1 MWPVLFKI
9 GNFEIGTFGL
19 MAAVGF
25 FAAYWIA
32 TKRAEEAGLSGDRF
46 ANLVVV
52 SLLGGILG
60 AKLLF
65 VGVYF
70 RSAPLLDLVFSR
82 SGLVYY
88 GGLIGGV
95 GAGWF
100 CTWKNGWDPAHVADI
115 VAPAIPLG
123 HFFGRIG
130 CLLNGCCYGKICHHS
145 FGISFPKILE
155 DGQVVGSE
163 PFVHQLLEGHV
174 HADSSHSLPVYP
186 TQIMSSLGGL
196 ATFLFLQ
203 FYLSKRQSFK
213 GQLAVSYLLIY
224 SVFRFCIEAFR
235 DDPRGAWPG
244 GLSTSQGIAV
254 ILGIFALAI
263 WRPLQKRS
271 QKTTNLGEEK

>member
-1 MWPVLFKI
+1 MWPVLFRI

-19 MAAVGF
+19 MVAIGF

-32 TKRAEEAGLSGDRF
+32 TKRAEEAGFPDDRF
-46 ANLVVV
+46 ANLVVF

-65 VGVYF
+65 VVVYL
-70 RSAPLLDLVFSR
+70 RSAPILDLVLSR

-88 GGLIGGV
+88 GGLIAGIGV
-95 GAGWF
+95 GWF
-100 CTWKNGWDPAHVADI
+100 FTWRNGWDPRDVADV

-123 HFFGRIG
+123 QFFGRIG
-130 CLLNGCCYGKICHHS
+130 CLLNGCCYGKVCDS
-145 FGISFPKILE
+145 KLGISFPKFVE
-155 DGQVVGSE
+155 DGQIVGGE
-163 PFVHQLLEGHV
+163 AFVHQMLEHQV
-174 HADSSHSLPVYP
+174 SPNSPHSLPVYP
-186 TQIMSSLGGL
+186 TQFMSSLAGL
-196 ATFLFLQ
+196 VTFLFLH
-203 FYLSKRQSFK
+203 FHLSKKRTFR

-235 DDPRGAWPG
+235 DDPRGTWPG

-263 WRPLQKRS
+263 WRPLRKRS
-271 QKTTNLGEEK
+271 LKPSNLGEET